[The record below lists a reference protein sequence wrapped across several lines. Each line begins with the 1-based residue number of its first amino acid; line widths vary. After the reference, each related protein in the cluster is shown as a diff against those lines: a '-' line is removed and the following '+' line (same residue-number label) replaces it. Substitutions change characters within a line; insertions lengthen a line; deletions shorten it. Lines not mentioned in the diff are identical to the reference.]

1 MSKVQ
6 LFYPSQELRDCKNC
20 FILLMKISTLILGT
34 KTKAH
39 VHYLFLF
46 IYSLFTHNNMMIL
59 VSVGLVLCNVELDP
73 SPVVELILS
82 RAQ

>member
-6 LFYPSQELRDCKNC
+6 PFHPSRDLCDSLC
-20 FILLMKISTLILGT
+20 FTLLMKISTLILGT

-46 IYSLFTHNNMMIL
+46 MYSLFTHNIL
-59 VSVGLVLCNVELDP
+59 SRVSVGRVLCNVELY
-73 SPVVELILS
+73 SSLVHNNNLVAL
-82 RAQ
+82 AQ

>member
-6 LFYPSQELRDCKNC
+6 PFHPSRDLRDSLC

-39 VHYLFLF
+39 VYYLFLF

-59 VSVGLVLCNVELDP
+59 LSVGLVNDL
-73 SPVVELILS
+73 SISVV
-82 RAQ
+82 R

>member
-6 LFYPSQELRDCKNC
+6 PFHPSRDLCDSLC
-20 FILLMKISTLILGT
+20 FTLLMKISTLILGT

-46 IYSLFTHNNMMIL
+46 IYSLFTLFNNMMIL
-59 VSVGLVLCNVELDP
+59 LSVGLVNDL
-73 SPVVELILS
+73 SISVV
-82 RAQ
+82 R

>member
-6 LFYPSQELRDCKNC
+6 PFHPSRDLCDSLC
-20 FILLMKISTLILGT
+20 FTLLMKISTLILGT

-46 IYSLFTHNNMMIL
+46 IYSLFTLFNNMILL
-59 VSVGLVLCNVELDP
+59 VSVGLVLCNVEL
-73 SPVVELILS
+73 ILS

>member
-6 LFYPSQELRDCKNC
+6 PFHPSRDLRDSLC

-59 VSVGLVLCNVELDP
+59 VSVGLVLCNVEL
-73 SPVVELILS
+73 ILS